1 MFQRQSTDQNGYAY
15 DTNLKDGNMQLNEPK
30 ENPLFYFVIQE
41 FFNVM
46 KQHKG
51 KLMVQQQT
59 ESIKTTYIQQ

>member
-1 MFQRQSTDQNGYAY
+1 
-15 DTNLKDGNMQLNEPK
+15 MQLNEPK
-30 ENPLFYFVIQE
+30 ENPLFNFVIQE

>member
-1 MFQRQSTDQNGYAY
+1 
-15 DTNLKDGNMQLNEPK
+15 MQLNEPK
-30 ENPLFYFVIQE
+30 ENPLFYFVIEE